1 MTESRNKDILTVKN
15 HTSERL
21 NIESKEPPEE
31 ISDKKEDDKE
41 IKYDKKILKKSA
53 QRKRSIL
60 TFLKMK

>member
-15 HTSERL
+15 QTSERL

-41 IKYDKKILKKSA
+41 LPP
-53 QRKRSIL
+53 
-60 TFLKMK
+60 